1 MSLPFVDVDEFAE
14 SFRALKTAEQQPAD
28 WLLQVASDW
37 IREHKPGIS
46 DDSVAAK
53 LVVVEVVSNA
63 LRYNKY
69 QPLRS
74 FTEETANSSMSGVFM
89 AEAKVLDFT
98 DRHREM
104 LGIPIV
110 ARPVWSFKPAD
121 Y

>member
-14 SFRALKTAEQQPAD
+14 SFRALKPAEQQPAE

-37 IREHKPGIS
+37 IRQHKPGIS

-53 LVVVEVVSNA
+53 VVVVEVVSNA

-74 FTEETANSSMSGVFM
+74 FTEETSNSSMSGVFM
-89 AEAKVLDFT
+89 GAAKVLDFT

-104 LGIPIV
+104 LGIPIM
-110 ARPVWSFKPAD
+110 APPAYSFKAGD